1 MTKLKREELQ
11 KGFAIY
17 LRNFSEQIPVTII
30 PKEFRTTKITVTT
43 IHRYCIRV
51 LEENSEPEKI
61 EKIKVFFVLSKG
73 NVSLDKVLLE
83 LERSVENKAKSIA
96 KIFQGITVAPKEITL
111 SFAAFLINSPIQTL
125 EEFRQWKELHSKDK
139 TLELENKFEL
149 EKISPE
155 IAEKE
160 TEIAEKETEITEK
173 ETKIAEKETEKA
185 EKETEKAEKETEK
198 AEIEKPKIGF
208 WKKYF
213 KEISIAASLLLLVTF
228 SYKYY
233 TMLSYVD
240 TQKEKLAYIEQITFK
255 PVVADS
261 NFRENT
267 PISKNTDFDSTN
279 NKAGEEKITNPLSFH
294 TNNIY
299 NGKFL
304 YSSEKWN
311 FETNTEGEDMNSK
324 YGEPYRENLK
334 SVVNMPTN
342 IPTIANKNMQIRF
355 NIKNSSGKTLYIDN
369 VKLEKIATY
378 HLDTKKVKWSNWITQ
393 KAGEQKYKVTL
404 THTSTI
410 IPILDFKEV
419 TNNQAQH
426 FSLEID
432 GDASCENY
440 IYNFRLVISANDGNG
455 NRYNVVSDKTYYLG
469 FLDTL

>member
-61 EKIKVFFVLSKG
+61 EKIKVFFVLPKG

-83 LERSVENKAKSIA
+83 LQQSVDSKAKPIA
-96 KIFQGITVAPKEITL
+96 LLFQGKTNQPEEITL
-111 SFAAFLINSPIQTL
+111 SCAAFLINSPIQTL

-173 ETKIAEKETEKA
+173 ETKIA